1 MDDSEN
7 SKVPGLDGWEIIE
20 FTSLG
25 MNVALKF
32 TNPIYVSS
40 GKIRD
45 KVIFEIKE
53 PQIFQR
59 SYRRMLTA
67 QEKPETIK
75 LTIDM
80 KPQVADKKDFE
91 EMTYYSNMSS
101 SSVNISIVVG
111 LVC

>member
-1 MDDSEN
+1 LKGLEEIDENLNLTILNNNKVLFALTYIRMDDSEN
-7 SKVPGLDGWEIIE
+7 VKVPGLDGWEITE
-20 FTSLG
+20 FNSLG
-25 MNVALKF
+25 MSVALKF

-40 GKIRD
+40 GKVRD

-59 SYRRMLTA
+59 SFRRLLTA

-80 KPQVADKKDFE
+80 KP
-91 EMTYYSNMSS
+91 
-101 SSVNISIVVG
+101 
-111 LVC
+111 